1 MCENMA
7 KKETDA
13 KKAQESK
20 QDVKSL
26 ETKDSLLDCL
36 VIIGQLLD
44 QSTSSSSLKAGLPL
58 VDGKLTPELF
68 IRAAGRANL
77 KAYISNKPLD
87 QFSHHLFPCV
97 LLLKDGGACVLVKK
111 VHDKYQVYFPDDS
124 KKAREVTL
132 EDLNKNYEGHAIFV
146 QAHAQVDSEK
156 AAKKKAGRSWLW
168 GTLAKFWP
176 IYSQVIVASV
186 FINFFT
192 LVGAMFTL
200 TVYDR
205 VVPNNATETLWV
217 LVIGVVIIFFFD
229 FLLRSLRGYFV
240 DTAGKNADV
249 LLASLI
255 FERVMNLR
263 LDSKPGSAGTFANQ
277 LREFE
282 SLREFF
288 SSASLAAL
296 VDLPFIFLFIFVIYI
311 IGGPVAYIPM
321 IMVPIVLLVSYILQG
336 PLGASI
342 HTTFLEHS
350 QKHGVLVEAIHGLE
364 TVKGLNA
371 EGKVQRKWEN
381 FVDKSAKSSTLTR
394 LISAMAVNFSIFSQN
409 LTTVGV
415 IIVGVYQIGMNNLT
429 LGGLIAC
436 SILAG
441 RAMAPLTQVVSLLT
455 RYNQS
460 MEAFKQLNSI
470 MDLPVERPK
479 NKRFL
484 HRPHFEGE
492 IEFKDVKF
500 AYPDQKLYTLKE
512 LSFKIKPGEK
522 VALLG
527 KIGSGKSTIEK
538 LVMGLYE
545 PEAGAVLIDG
555 TDIRQ
560 IDPADLRSNISYI
573 PQDIYLF
580 RGTIRDNIAMG
591 AEHVDDE
598 TILKASQLSGVH
610 DFVSKHP
617 LGYDI
622 PVGEGGANLSGG
634 QRQSVAVARALVR
647 DPSLFIFDEPSAMMD
662 QTTERGLIERLQFAI
677 KDKTLILVTHR
688 PSLLALVDRVII
700 IDNGQ
705 VVADGPRDKV
715 LDALK
720 KQNIHAAG

>member
-1 MCENMA
+1 MA
-7 KKETDA
+7 LDKSDA
-13 KKAQESK
+13 KKPQEPS
-20 QDVKSL
+20 QTEVRDP
-26 ETKDSLLDCL
+26 LLDCL
-36 VIIGQLLD
+36 VIITQLLD
-44 QSTSSSSLKAGLPL
+44 QSTSSTSLKAGLPL
-58 VDGKLTPELF
+58 EDGKLTPELF
-68 IRAAGRANL
+68 VRAATRANI
-77 KAYISNKPLD
+77 KGYISTKPLD
-87 QFSHHLFPCV
+87 LLSQHLMPCV
-97 LLLKDGGACVLVKK
+97 LLLKDGSACVLVKK
-111 VHDKYQVYFPDDS
+111 IRDKYQVFFPDS
-124 KKAREVTL
+124 SNKAREVTMEEL
-132 EDLNKNYEGHAIFV
+132 QKNYEGHAIFV
-146 QAHAQVDSEK
+146 QVAEKTDAHKE
-156 AAKKKAGRSWLW
+156 KKKTNKSWLW
-168 GTLAKFWP
+168 GTLSKFWP
-176 IYSQVIVASV
+176 IYSQVIVASI

-192 LVGAMFTL
+192 LVGALFTL
-200 TVYDR
+200 TVYDK

-217 LVIGVVIIFFFD
+217 LVIGVITIFVFD
-229 FLLRSLRGYFV
+229 FILRSLRGYFV

-255 FERVMNLR
+255 FERVLNLR
-263 LDSKPGSAGTFANQ
+263 LDTKPSSAGTFANQ

-311 IGGPVAYIPM
+311 IGGPVAYIPLA
-321 IMVPIVLLVSYILQG
+321 MVPIVLLVSYILQG

-371 EGKVQRKWEN
+371 EGKIQRKWEN
-381 FVDKSAKSSTLTR
+381 FVDQSAKSSTMTR
-394 LISAMAVNFSIFSQN
+394 FISAVAVNFSIFSQN

-415 IIVGVYQIGMNNLT
+415 IIVGVYQIGLNNLS

-460 MEAFKQLNSI
+460 MEAFTQLNSI

-479 NKRFL
+479 SKRFL
-484 HRPHFEGE
+484 HRPEFQGE

-500 AYPDQKLYTLKE
+500 AYPDQKLYTLKDM
-512 LSFKIKPGEK
+512 SFKIKPGEK

-527 KIGSGKSTIEK
+527 KIGSGKTTIEK

-545 PEAGAVLIDG
+545 PESGSVMIDG

-591 AEHVDDE
+591 ADHVDDE
-598 TILKASQLSGVH
+598 TILRAAQLSGVH

-622 PVGEGGANLSGG
+622 PVGEGGSNLSGG

-662 QTTERGLIERLQFAI
+662 QTSERNLIERLNFAI

-688 PSLLALVDRVII
+688 PTLLALVDRII
-700 IDNGQ
+700 IVDNGT
-705 VVADGPRDKV
+705 VVADGPKDKV
-715 LDALK
+715 LEALK
-720 KQNIHAAG
+720 SQSIHVAG